1 MYGVTNTLI
10 LGLPDAHVSR
20 RYLIL
25 MNLSAVTIMNN
36 PQLIISSE
44 SVIDGQILEKDLY
57 IYIYILMLFC

>member
-20 RYLIL
+20 GYLIL
-25 MNLSAVTIMNN
+25 LNLSAVTIMNN

-57 IYIYILMLFC
+57 IYIYILMLFR